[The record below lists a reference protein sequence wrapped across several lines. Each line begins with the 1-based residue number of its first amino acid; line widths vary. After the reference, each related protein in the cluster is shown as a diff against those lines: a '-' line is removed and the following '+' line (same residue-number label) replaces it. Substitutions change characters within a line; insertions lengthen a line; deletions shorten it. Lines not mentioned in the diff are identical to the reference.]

1 MLGDPSKAKTKLG
14 WVPEITLDEM
24 VLEMVAC
31 DLADAKKH
39 ALLKK
44 HGYAVNV
51 SVE

>member
-1 MLGDPSKAKTKLG
+1 
-14 WVPEITLDEM
+14 
-24 VLEMVAC
+24 VAA